1 MEKNR
6 KTGIDILGDISW
18 GTHFCLFYHT
28 KEDLTD
34 ILVPYFKTGLE
45 NNEFCVWIT
54 SESLSEKEAKEAMRK
69 IMPNFDRYLKR
80 GQIEIIPHTEWYL
93 KDGVFN
99 PQKVLNAWINKFN
112 QALIKGYDGI
122 RITGNVAWFEKKDWK
137 NLTDYEAMANN
148 TIGKYR
154 VITLCTYL
162 IDRCEAS
169 EIIDVV
175 SNHRF
180 ALIRREGKWELIE
193 SSEIKQTKEELLRT
207 KNYLQNIIENSP
219 DIITVVNMKGNI
231 TTFNKVAEEVTG
243 YKTEEVIG
251 TPILNFCPEKEK
263 KRILELWKT
272 VLEKGKVKDFETNIL
287 NRNKELIP
295 IKLSMSLLRDDKGHP
310 IGTIGISRD
319 LQEIEDLK
327 KRLEKF
333 TKKEMNLTKNEKLVF
348 YGIVKYPDLND
359 VQLSKK
365 IGIKRSTTTL
375 IRNRLKKR
383 ELYSVHNIPNFQALG
398 FELLTFTFGKSNPS
412 KLIDKRKEITKKFSN
427 EEAGFVV
434 STDNEYLNIHVSKNI
449 TDFKKY
455 MDPLIVHYTNDN
467 GLDTTTVLFPFKLS
481 EVLRFFDF
489 APFLKQDF
497 GLNIEDEPRE
507 LKNIKKRKLTK
518 NEKIILYALTK
529 YPELNDGEI
538 AKKINI
544 HRPTVTNV
552 KNKLIKDDFL
562 QKIKIPNLA
571 KFGCELLSLDYI
583 EFGSETGSLTKTEA
597 LELIKNSPHIIFDIF
612 GNKDCAILNIYKN
625 YNDFKVNFNQ
635 RIKLCR
641 QRNISIKDPTTFLF
655 LIQDIKLQKLDF
667 APIVKNILG
676 LEVTF

>member
-1 MEKNR
+1 
-6 KTGIDILGDISW
+6 
-18 GTHFCLFYHT
+18 
-28 KEDLTD
+28 
-34 ILVPYFKTGLE
+34 
-45 NNEFCVWIT
+45 
-54 SESLSEKEAKEAMRK
+54 
-69 IMPNFDRYLKR
+69 
-80 GQIEIIPHTEWYL
+80 
-93 KDGVFN
+93 
-99 PQKVLNAWINKFN
+99 
-112 QALIKGYDGI
+112 
-122 RITGNVAWFEKKDWK
+122 
-137 NLTDYEAMANN
+137 
-148 TIGKYR
+148 
-154 VITLCTYL
+154 
-162 IDRCEAS
+162 
-169 EIIDVV
+169 
-175 SNHRF
+175 
-180 ALIRREGKWELIE
+180 
-193 SSEIKQTKEELLRT
+193 
-207 KNYLQNIIENSP
+207 
-219 DIITVVNMKGNI
+219 
-231 TTFNKVAEEVTG
+231 
-243 YKTEEVIG
+243 
-251 TPILNFCPEKEK
+251 
-263 KRILELWKT
+263 
-272 VLEKGKVKDFETNIL
+272 
-287 NRNKELIP
+287 
-295 IKLSMSLLRDDKGHP
+295 
-310 IGTIGISRD
+310 
-319 LQEIEDLK
+319 
-327 KRLEKF
+327 LEKF